1 MDKAYFPYGN
11 KSIEFLLKRSLYLC
25 DYFIKNNVD
34 EIILACNTLSLIAL
48 PFLRLFYSNIKGV
61 FEDFLPY
68 LNDKSL
74 IICSKASLNILK
86 EKYNNTIIN
95 GNKLIYK
102 IENNLDYTNLL
113 KIIDKLSNRY
123 SNIIFA
129 CTHFIEIDYPFK
141 IKYYKNMNNK

>member
-25 DYFIKNNVD
+25 EYLIKNNVS

-48 PFLRLFYSNIKGV
+48 PFLKLFYSNIRGV
-61 FEDFLPY
+61 FEELLPY
-68 LNDKSL
+68 IDSKSL
-74 IICSKASLNILK
+74 IICSNSLKNKLK
-86 EKYNNTIIN
+86 EHYNNTIIN
-95 GNKLIYK
+95 GNKLIYR
-102 IENNLDYTNLL
+102 IENNIDYTNLL
-113 KIIDKLSNRY
+113 KIIDRLSIGY

-129 CTHFIEIDYPFK
+129 CTHFIEIDYPFR